1 MIFPHLMLSAY
12 SQLCLLST
20 SSSFLYVFWLLITR
34 PVNQPA
40 LYCELGLLRETWIG
54 SVTIIP
60 VGQSSCEAPI
70 KGSWACYRWVTSI
83 QPPVMSGEI
92 TEVNKGHVALGRNPL
107 EKVGWLKNQ
116 KRVHFKS
123 NRVTKFG
130 MQESSLFSPV
140 K

>member
-40 LYCELGLLRETWIG
+40 LYCELGLLRETWTG

-92 TEVNKGHVALGRNPL
+92 TEVNRATWPWVETLWKKWAGSRTRN
-107 EKVGWLKNQ
+107 ESILKAI
-116 KRVHFKS
+116 
-123 NRVTKFG
+123 
-130 MQESSLFSPV
+130 E
-140 K
+140 